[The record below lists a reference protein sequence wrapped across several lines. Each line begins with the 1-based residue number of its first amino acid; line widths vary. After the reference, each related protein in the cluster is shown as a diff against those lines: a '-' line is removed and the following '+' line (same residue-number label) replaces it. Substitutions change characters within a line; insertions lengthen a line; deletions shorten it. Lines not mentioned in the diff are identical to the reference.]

1 MLIESDTEIITVLE
15 VVWISE
21 EEKQAIQLY
30 ISLSAHQLL
39 FSHWLYLLG
48 GTQYHTIFHGHRLSI
63 YAAKM

>member
-1 MLIESDTEIITVLE
+1 MRIESDTETITVLE

-30 ISLSAHQLL
+30 ISLSGYQLL
-39 FSHWLYLLG
+39 SHRLYVLG